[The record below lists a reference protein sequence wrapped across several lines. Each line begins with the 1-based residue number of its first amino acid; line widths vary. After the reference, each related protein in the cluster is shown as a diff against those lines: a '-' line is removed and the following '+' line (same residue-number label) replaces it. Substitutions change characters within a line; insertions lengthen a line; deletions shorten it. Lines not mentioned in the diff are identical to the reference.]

1 MMTMSTTSSSN
12 EEEQRLK
19 AVWASIGV
27 PVRLA
32 DATLDSYKPGCAEQK
47 QAWQKCRSFAAEGLN
62 NIAAGKGLF
71 LQGPVGTGK
80 SHLSIATLRA
90 IVEAHP
96 NRFGRPQSL
105 AGFVDEPVYPG
116 YYCSMVSVVDL
127 LDRLREAYRRDRR
140 RAYTREL
147 EYRCRN
153 DAVLILDDIGAEKPT
168 EWVEEQMYALIDVRY
183 RMQRSTFFTT
193 NCTPKELESQIGIR
207 CVSRICEMCEG
218 IKVEGKDWR
227 KRDRSNN

>member
-1 MMTMSTTSSSN
+1 MTTMSTTFSSN
-12 EEEQRLK
+12 EEERRLQ

-27 PVRLA
+27 PARLA
-32 DATLDSYKPGCAEQK
+32 DASLDSYKPGCMEQQ
-47 QAWQKCRSFAAEGLN
+47 QALQKCRSFAAQGLDN
-62 NIAAGKGLF
+62 VAAGKGLF

-80 SHLSIATLRA
+80 SHLSVATLRA
-90 IVEAHP
+90 MVEANP
-96 NRFGRPQSL
+96 ERFGRAQSVS
-105 AGFVDEPVYPG
+105 GFVDEPVYEG

-127 LDRLREAYRRDRR
+127 LDRLRESYRRERR

-153 DAVLILDDIGAEKPT
+153 DAVLIMDDIGAEKPT
-168 EWVEEQMYALIDVRY
+168 EWVEEQLYALIDVRY

-227 KRDRSNN
+227 KREKNNK